1 MRDGWYRVAHPL
13 GRVRV
18 LEIVRNS
25 SEAGTVVMMEQ
36 QGCIIEEVE
45 VLNREQ
51 LEQRINDALK
61 HKLENLQYWRTRGRH
76 GRD

>member
-1 MRDGWYRVAHPL
+1 VRDGWYRVAHPL

-18 LEIVRNS
+18 LKI
-25 SEAGTVVMMEQ
+25 EANGSDGGSVAMMHQ
-36 QGCIIEEVE
+36 QGCIFEEVE

-51 LEQRINDALK
+51 LDQRINDALK
-61 HKLENLQYWRTRGRH
+61 HKLESLQYWRTRGRH